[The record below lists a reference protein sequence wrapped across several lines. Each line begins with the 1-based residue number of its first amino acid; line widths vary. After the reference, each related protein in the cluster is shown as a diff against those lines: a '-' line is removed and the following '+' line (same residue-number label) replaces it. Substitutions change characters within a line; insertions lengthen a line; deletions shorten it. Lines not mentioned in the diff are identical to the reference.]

1 MGGGLG
7 DYARYGSIGI
17 SWVLTTAV
25 YLYLGY
31 RAGQWLDNRF
41 GTAPVFFVL
50 GMVMAIG
57 LSLLT
62 LTKDV
67 MALDRALRRAR
78 GSDGQG
84 HRTGVNRERK
94 HFPYSGEVRGPDKPA
109 DESAGGTS
117 SEESEDGG
125 TRAR

>member
-78 GSDGQG
+78 GSDAPRQSD
-84 HRTGVNRERK
+84 H
-94 HFPYSGEVRGPDKPA
+94 
-109 DESAGGTS
+109 
-117 SEESEDGG
+117 
-125 TRAR
+125 

>member
-17 SWVLTTAV
+17 SWVLTTAI

-31 RAGQWLDNRF
+31 RGGQWLDTRF
-41 GTAPVFFVL
+41 GTAPVFLVL

-67 MALDRALRRAR
+67 MALDRTLRKR
-78 GSDGQG
+78 GTDGQG

-94 HFPYSGEVRGPDKPA
+94 HFPYSGEVRGPDEPA
-109 DESAGGTS
+109 DPWAGGTS
-117 SEESEDGG
+117 SEESHDGG